1 MQLIDIQILLRENIR
16 NLKPYSSA
24 RDEYKGKEAT
34 IFLDANENPFDT
46 GYNRYPDPYQ
56 WELKQEIAE
65 VKGVEIAQI
74 FLGNGSDE
82 GIDILIRAFC
92 EPRVDNIVSI
102 SPSYGMYQVCA
113 DTHGIETIK
122 VKLNEDFSLDT
133 DAVLDAINAN
143 TKIIFLC
150 SPNNPTGN
158 NLEEAEIRKIL
169 HGFHGI
175 VVVDEAYID
184 FSPENTKTSWLADYK
199 QLVILQT
206 FSKAWGLAGI
216 RLGMAFAS
224 EEIIAVMNKIKMP
237 YNVNE
242 LTQKYAIEAVKDVAQ
257 KERYVSQILA
267 ERERMKT
274 ELAELDLVQEIYPSD
289 ANFLLIRTIAPNK
302 IYNFLIEQ
310 KIVVRNRSSIAL
322 CEGCLRL
329 TIGQKEENDI
339 LLKYLKLYK

>member
-1 MQLIDIQILLRENIR
+1 MQAINIQSLLRENIR

-34 IFLDANENPFDT
+34 TFLDANENPFDT

-56 WELKQEIAE
+56 WGLKQEIAK
-65 VKGVEIAQI
+65 VKGVGVEQI

-113 DTHGIETIK
+113 DTHGIETLK
-122 VKLNEDFSLDT
+122 VRLNKDFSLNAQD
-133 DAVLDAINAN
+133 VLKAITPN
-143 TKIIFLC
+143 TKIVFLC

-158 NLEEAEIRKIL
+158 NLDEAEIRKIL
-169 HGFHGI
+169 HGFDGI

-184 FSPENTKTSWLADYK
+184 FSPENTKTSWLANYK

-242 LTQKYAIEAVKDVAQ
+242 LTQKYATEAVKDVAQ
-257 KERYVSQILA
+257 KEAYVAEILVA
-267 ERERMKT
+267 RKRMEK
-274 ELAELDLVQEIYPSD
+274 ELSKLDLVQEIYPSD
-289 ANFLLIRTIAPNK
+289 ANFLLIRTANPNE
-302 IYNFLIEQ
+302 IYNFLINR
-310 KIVVRNRSSIAL
+310 KIVVRNRSNIAL
-322 CEGCLRL
+322 CEGCLRI

-339 LLKYLKLYK
+339 LLESLKLFK